1 MAAVFHQTGKIMRT
15 TKDRIR
21 HTIGFEV
28 IGLCLFAPLGSL
40 VFGFALHQ
48 MGILAVVASV
58 IAAGWNYLYNL
69 LFDKAMLRL
78 TGQLRK
84 PVAVRV
90 LHALLFEGGL
100 LVVFLP
106 MVSWYLDMSLLDA
119 FLMDIAVAAFY
130 VVYAFFYNWAYDA
143 AFPPGK
149 AAADPKPAALPEP
162 CGR

>member
-1 MAAVFHQTGKIMRT
+1 MRS

-28 IGLCLFAPLGSL
+28 IGLLIVAPVGSW

-48 MGILAVVASV
+48 IGILAVVASL
-58 IAAGWNYLYNL
+58 IAAGWNYLYNV
-69 LFDKAMLRL
+69 LFDKAMLRF

-90 LHALLFEGGL
+90 LHAILFELGL

-106 MVSWYLDMSLLDA
+106 MVAWYLDMSLFDA
-119 FLMDIAVAAFY
+119 FIMDIALAAFY
-130 VVYAFFYNWAYDA
+130 VVYAFVYNWAYDTV
-143 AFPPGK
+143 FPVANAGQGGKTGK
-149 AAADPKPAALPEP
+149 AGKSAVKSA
-162 CGR
+162 C

>member
-1 MAAVFHQTGKIMRT
+1 MRT

-28 IGLCLFAPLGSL
+28 IGLLIFAPLGSL

-48 MGILAVVASV
+48 MGTIAVVASI
-58 IAAGWNYLYNL
+58 IAACWNYLYNL

-90 LHALLFEGGL
+90 LHAILFEAGL

-106 MVSWYLDMSLLDA
+106 MVSWYLGMSLFDA
-119 FLMDIAVAAFY
+119 FVMDIAVAAFY
-130 VVYAFFYNWAYDA
+130 VVYAFFYNLAYDA
-143 AFPPGK
+143 VFPVGK
-149 AAADPKPAALPEP
+149 SAAKPEQAALAEP

>member
-1 MAAVFHQTGKIMRT
+1 MRT

-28 IGLCLFAPLGSL
+28 IGLFIFAPLASL

-48 MGILAVVASV
+48 MGVIAVVASV

-69 LFDKAMLRL
+69 LFDKAMLRF

-90 LHALLFEGGL
+90 LHAILFEAGL

-106 MVSWYLDMSLLDA
+106 LVSWYLDMSLFDA
-119 FLMDIAVAAFY
+119 FVMDIAVAAFY
-130 VVYAFFYNWAYDA
+130 VVYAFIYNWAYDTVFPVGKTA
-143 AFPPGK
+143 ASQ
-149 AAADPKPAALPEP
+149 KPAVLAEP
-162 CGR
+162 CSR